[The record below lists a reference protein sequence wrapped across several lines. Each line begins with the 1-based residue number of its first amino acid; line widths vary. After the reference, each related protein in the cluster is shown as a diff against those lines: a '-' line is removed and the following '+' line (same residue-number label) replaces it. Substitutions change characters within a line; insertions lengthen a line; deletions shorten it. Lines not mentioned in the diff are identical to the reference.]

1 MSGGGHQSPKGYDGG
16 RSSPSASLELSSP
29 PPATRFVCEEGR
41 PCEACIR
48 YSTQKVKA
56 KGAMAK
62 ATADASDGSNG
73 SHDGSD
79 ASRDGSD
86 ASSGSGGGGR
96 SGGSSSTGDSE
107 KLSSECKTSSST
119 GAQAKTNSS
128 TSGGSAVRPLYIIVT
143 SILRSIE

>member
-1 MSGGGHQSPKGYDGG
+1 MSGGGHRSPKGCGGG

-48 YSTQKVKA
+48 YGTQKVKE

-62 ATADASDGSNG
+62 ATADASVESDG

-86 ASSGSGGGGR
+86 ASSGSGEGGR
-96 SGGSSSTGDSE
+96 SGGSSSTRDS
-107 KLSSECKTSSST
+107 KKSSSERKTSSST

-128 TSGGSAVRPLYIIVT
+128 TSGGSAVRPLCIIIT